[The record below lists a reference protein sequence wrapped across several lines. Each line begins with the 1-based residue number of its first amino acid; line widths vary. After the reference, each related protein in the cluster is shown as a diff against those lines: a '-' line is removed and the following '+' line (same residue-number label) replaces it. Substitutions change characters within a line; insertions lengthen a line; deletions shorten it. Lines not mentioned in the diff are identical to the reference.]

1 MKRITYIL
9 CLAASFFI
17 FGMPANDASSPKA
30 SRNSLTEVT
39 GSIIEEDDLKRAKAL
54 VGVINQ
60 YRREQGLNEIPYS
73 PRLTDVARWHVYDL
87 EVNKPS
93 GGACNLH
100 SWSDQGERSDF
111 LAINGV
117 SWNSCCYTSD
127 HARNRC
133 MWNKPREISDG
144 EYKGNGYEIAA
155 RNRGMTNDRALEQ
168 WKGSPLH
175 LDAILNRGKW
185 AKAKWKA
192 IGAAISSRYAVV
204 WFGKE
209 TDRSA
214 TTSKADSF
222 RNNRAPRASSNIGL
236 SVNADDIDERTLL

>member
-1 MKRITYIL
+1 MKRITFIL
-9 CLAASFFI
+9 CLAATFFI
-17 FGMPANDASSPKA
+17 FGTLVNNASSPKA
-30 SRNSLTEVT
+30 SGNSLTEVT
-39 GSIIEEDDLKRAKAL
+39 DSIIDEDDLKRAKAL

-60 YRREQGLNEIPYS
+60 YRREQGLDEIPYS

-93 GGACNLH
+93 GGSCNLH
-100 SWSDQGERSDF
+100 SWSDKGERSDF
-111 LAINGV
+111 LAKNGV

-127 HARNRC
+127 HARKSC

-144 EYKGNGYEIAA
+144 AYKGNGYEIAA
-155 RNRGMTNDRALEQ
+155 RNGRGMTNHRALEQ

-185 AKAKWKA
+185 AKSKWKA
-192 IGAAISSRYAVV
+192 IGAAISSHHAVV

-214 TTSKADSF
+214 TTSMRRHLQK
-222 RNNRAPRASSNIGL
+222 
-236 SVNADDIDERTLL
+236 